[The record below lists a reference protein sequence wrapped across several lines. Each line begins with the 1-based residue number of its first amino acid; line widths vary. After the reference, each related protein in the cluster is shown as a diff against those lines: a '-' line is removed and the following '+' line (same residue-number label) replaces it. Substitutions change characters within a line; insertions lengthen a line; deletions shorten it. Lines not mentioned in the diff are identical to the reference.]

1 MNDQVFVDAFERCE
15 IANWIALYVAAG
27 LCCGIAVIL
36 SVATTFIEIYRERA
50 WTNID
55 SFGSAALFL
64 PKTWWRWQKLYF
76 ISTPVTLGIVGAFAA
91 SMSWS

>member
-1 MNDQVFVDAFERCE
+1 MIMGHLTQVE

-50 WTNID
+50 WPNID

>member
-1 MNDQVFVDAFERCE
+1 MAHLTQVE
-15 IANWIALYVAAG
+15 IGNWIALYVAAG
-27 LCCGIAVIL
+27 LCCGIAVVL
-36 SVATTFIEIYRERA
+36 SVAIALIEIYRERA
-50 WTNID
+50 WTNIN
-55 SFGSAALFL
+55 SFRSAALFL